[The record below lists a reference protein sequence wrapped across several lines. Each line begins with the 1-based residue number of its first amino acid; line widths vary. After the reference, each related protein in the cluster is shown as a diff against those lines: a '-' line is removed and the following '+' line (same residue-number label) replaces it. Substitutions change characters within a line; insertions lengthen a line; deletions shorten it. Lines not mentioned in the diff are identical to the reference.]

1 LRPLK
6 YIFLSPSSKG
16 KNLKYYDL
24 NNDFIFVG
32 SWAGLLA
39 RRLKKY
45 KPELDISIWIMEP
58 FVNRPL
64 PKKVFDL
71 DGIIWPYKNVL
82 IKNILSFSMY
92 LMILRLSL
100 RNNII
105 LHYHSLFDR
114 FILLKYFLPGNVK
127 IVLSHHGG
135 IPPAN
140 GSLKDLFF
148 RLTLRHVSAI
158 TYLSLRAK
166 EYLQQI
172 GVPEDKVHFLPV
184 GADFKMFQPYDKSVV
199 RKKLGLDLD
208 TVYGIYVGS
217 FYRLKSVDLILD
229 IYYALRQ
236 KYNFSVIFVGGEDNE
251 NNNLYN
257 EVINSGC
264 PWFRRQEWIKMP
276 DFYNAADFY
285 IHPALN
291 PQFGGLDVSWIE
303 ALACNKPVISPQ
315 LAYLDFDYSELGV
328 LIKDKNEVVEKTEWM
343 INNYKVFTKCR
354 ETAQKYLDGN
364 TAIMAKLICIYE
376 KIFWKDPSHNEP
388 SSGL

>member
-1 LRPLK
+1 VIKKEVIKYNTNLRPLK

-135 IPPAN
+135 RLCNIV
-140 GSLKDLFF
+140 SVKLK
-148 RLTLRHVSAI
+148 
-158 TYLSLRAK
+158 K
-166 EYLQQI
+166 
-172 GVPEDKVHFLPV
+172 P
-184 GADFKMFQPYDKSVV
+184 
-199 RKKLGLDLD
+199 
-208 TVYGIYVGS
+208 
-217 FYRLKSVDLILD
+217 RLKKI
-229 IYYALRQ
+229 I
-236 KYNFSVIFVGGEDNE
+236 II
-251 NNNLYN
+251 
-257 EVINSGC
+257 VIN
-264 PWFRRQEWIKMP
+264 FKN
-276 DFYNAADFY
+276 F
-285 IHPALN
+285 
-291 PQFGGLDVSWIE
+291 
-303 ALACNKPVISPQ
+303 ISH
-315 LAYLDFDYSELGV
+315 G
-328 LIKDKNEVVEKTEWM
+328 KKNE
-343 INNYKVFTKCR
+343 
-354 ETAQKYLDGN
+354 
-364 TAIMAKLICIYE
+364 
-376 KIFWKDPSHNEP
+376 
-388 SSGL
+388 